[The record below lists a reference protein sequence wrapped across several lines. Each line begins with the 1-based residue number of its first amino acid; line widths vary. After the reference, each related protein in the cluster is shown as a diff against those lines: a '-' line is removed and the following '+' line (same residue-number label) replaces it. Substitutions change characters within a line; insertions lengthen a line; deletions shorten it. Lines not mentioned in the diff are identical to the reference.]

1 MKRWQWVVGLVGLA
15 GLAFYLAWSWAG
27 GHLGFPLDDAWIHQT
42 YARNL
47 VEYGQWAFIPGQPSA
62 GSTAPLWTLLLAVG
76 YGVEIPFRLWTYVL
90 GGLCL
95 AGTALL
101 AARLA
106 GRLVPDRRS
115 VALLVGLACAL
126 EWHLVW
132 AAGSGMETLL
142 FTLLALALWNRVLDD
157 SSARPFL
164 TGLLGGALV
173 LTRPEGIL
181 AVGLAIVGVALH
193 GGKTPLGW
201 RAVVARLASLTLG
214 VALVVAPYLA
224 LNVYLSGT
232 PWPNTFYAKQAEY
245 GVLLAQPLLL
255 RLWRVAA
262 VGWTG
267 GQVLLLPGLVWEL
280 WRAARGTKPD
290 RRAAIK
296 WLPLLWVAATVS
308 VYALRLP
315 VTYQHGRYLI
325 PTIPILLVYGVG
337 STLRMV
343 GQRRFPRLLA
353 RTLFLSVTLL
363 LLGFWILGA
372 RAYRAD
378 VAVIEEEMVAVARWL
393 DANTPPDALVAV
405 HDIGAVGYFA
415 RRPLLDLAGL
425 VSPEVIPFIR
435 DEDRLRDWL
444 QAQGADYLVAFPSW
458 YPHLT
463 ADPRLEEVFRT
474 NAAVTVAQGGE
485 NMAVYALRWASLP

>member
-76 YGVEIPFRLWTYVL
+76 YGVGIPFRLWTYVL

-224 LNVYLSGT
+224 LNVHLSGT

-315 VTYQHGRYLI
+315 VTYQHGRYAMPVLA
-325 PTIPILLVYGVG
+325 PMLVLGAEA
-337 STLRMV
+337 
-343 GQRRFPRLLA
+343 LA
-353 RTLFLSVTLL
+353 R
-363 LLGFWILGA
+363 FWQRSQGRRLAWVMA
-372 RAYRAD
+372 RAWAASWIIIGFLFWFRGAEAYAED
-378 VAVIEEEMVAVARWL
+378 VAIINTEMVKVARWL
-393 DANTPPDALVAV
+393 SENTEPEALVAA
-405 HDIGAVGYFA
+405 HDIGAIGYFG
-415 RRPLLDLAGL
+415 RRRLLDLAGL
-425 VSPEVIPFIR
+425 ISPEVIPILR
-435 DEDRLRDWL
+435 DEPALAGFLTSR
-444 QAQGADYLVAFPSW
+444 GADYLATFPGW
-458 YPHLT
+458 YPGLT
-463 ADPRLEEVFRT
+463 AGRESIYMTGEEYAP
-474 NAAVTVAQGGE
+474 AAGGE
-485 NMAVYALRWASLP
+485 NMAVYRWP